1 MYKDS
6 EFENN
11 KYAGNEYAG
20 NGYRFKTSDRGK
32 TWTVDELQVSG
43 ISEPFKKS
51 VGGTQWARVLKKGNT
66 YYLSSQSNSSHRWL
80 AKGNDGV
87 HFKVV
92 ADFGERP
99 SLGNAMVDI
108 EGTRDILLVYANY
121 PEEHWPN
128 FAAGEENDIECLI
141 YDTGESD

>member
-1 MYKDS
+1 S

-11 KYAGNEYAG
+11 KYAGNEYVG

-32 TWTVDELQVSG
+32 TWTVEQLHVSG

-51 VGGTQWARVLKKGNT
+51 VGSTQWARVLKRGNT

-80 AKGNDGV
+80 ARGNDGV

-99 SLGNAMVDI
+99 SLGNAMVNI

-121 PEEHWPN
+121 PDGPWPS

-141 YDTGESD
+141 FDAGESD